1 MLKGE
6 CYFVGE
12 IMDISDI
19 IARLIVIAVIIIVL
33 WSGVYLA
40 GCMQVTGLFWLLF
53 IIIYY
58 LFIMGIL
65 RALINAW

>member
-33 WSGVYLA
+33 WSGVYLT

-58 LFIMGIL
+58 LFVMGIL

>member
-1 MLKGE
+1 
-6 CYFVGE
+6 
-12 IMDISDI
+12 MDISDI

-65 RALINAW
+65 RALVNAW